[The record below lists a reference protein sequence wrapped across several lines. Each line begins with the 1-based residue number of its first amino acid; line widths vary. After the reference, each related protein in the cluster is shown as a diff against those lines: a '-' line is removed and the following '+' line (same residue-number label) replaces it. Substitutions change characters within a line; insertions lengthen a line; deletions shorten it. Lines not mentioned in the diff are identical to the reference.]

1 MPTTGATKSGTPVVT
16 QNATNYLWATQVLGD
31 LGGPSFQTKT
41 NVDNLVRWMTFEEP
55 ASTWNRNNNPLNVMT
70 NGSNAASSTYPSL
83 NAAAAGTASV
93 IGQDNMKSI
102 YNAFATSAP
111 WQNFAQAVNSSPW
124 GTSIQVSANQSLP
137 PNVTASGQNLGGG
150 GAASTS
156 GQALPGTCGAS
167 TNQGTSL
174 PLLGGHFG
182 DACQLKALVGGL
194 AVAGG
199 GLVMIV
205 GLVLIA
211 TTVASQSKLVKQVA
225 ANPTVNFATRGVSG
239 AVSSQLPQAR
249 SKRRED
255 ARDRELEV
263 NYLKQRAA
271 IEERNREARMARRN
285 AQGAR
290 KRAGVPAD
298 AF

>member
-41 NVDNLVRWMTFEEP
+41 NIDNLVRWMTFEEP

-102 YNAFATSAP
+102 YNALATSAP

-137 PNVTASGQNLGGG
+137 PNVTATGQNLGGG

-156 GQALPGTCGAS
+156 GEALPGTCGAS
-167 TNQGTSL
+167 TNKGTSF

-225 ANPTVNFATRGVSG
+225 ANPAVNFATRGVSG
-239 AVSSQLPQAR
+239 AVSSQLPAAR
-249 SKRRED
+249 SQRRED

-263 NYLKQRAA
+263 NYLEQRAA